1 MLNMNWSLK
10 WKVLTGVTLTSTVAV
25 VISTAIFVAV
35 ELQRMDQRL
44 ETQALN
50 TARLIGANT
59 TGALAFFDNAS
70 ATDTLSALDLNESIM
85 AAVLFDDSGSPFA
98 EFVAEGDSG
107 GALPQNPGQRTV
119 VQRPELGFLELF
131 EPVTM
136 DGDVIGTLY
145 MRVSL
150 AERQAVVSIYT
161 LSFVLIVLGVAAL
174 ALAIS
179 FLIQRSI
186 VRPVNEVVNAL
197 RDMAEGDGDLT
208 KRIHVSSKDE
218 VGELAHWFNLFAAR
232 VHDVVGKFK
241 ESAINLSTAAE
252 QLSGTITKTSAG
264 ALRQQSEIEH
274 VANAMSEMST
284 TVEEVARNVGMA
296 ANDAQQ
302 ADDESSKGA
311 DVVTQTMGAINAL
324 ARDIDQASE
333 VITNLQKET
342 DSIGSVL
349 DVIRGIAEQTNL
361 LALNAAIEAARAGE
375 QGRGFA
381 VVADEVRT
389 LASRTQASTEEI
401 QNMITKLQTG
411 ANQAV
416 QVMVKGKDQAAS
428 SVDHASRAGQS
439 LQNITR
445 AVSVIKDMSNQ
456 IASASEEQSAVSL
469 EINRNIN
476 NISDVANETAT
487 GSREISTGANE
498 LARLAAELQKLVG
511 HFKCDVPG
519 QHSA

>member
-59 TGALAFFDNAS
+59 TGALAFFDDAS

-119 VQRPELGFLELF
+119 VQRPQLGFLELF

-150 AERQAVVSIYT
+150 AERQAVVSTYT
-161 LSFVLIVLGVAAL
+161 LSFILIVLGVAAL